1 MTKISTLKNAARLC
15 SGISISALLIAC
27 NSANQEAPPTWHDA
41 DLPPAKRAELLLA
54 AMTLEQKQQQLV
66 GNVPEIVPELP
77 ECYGARHVRG
87 IAELGIP
94 TLRITNG
101 PVGIGQND
109 CVDANI
115 IDENSPFW
123 AAYTDPSSAKA
134 TALPSAMA
142 VAASFDTEMAA
153 LFGQVIADEAK
164 ALALQVF
171 EAPGVNLA
179 RNPVLGRNFEYNGED
194 PYLAGTIATAQIKK
208 IQSEGVIAMAKHYA
222 ANEQE
227 TNRMNISQTVAQQVL
242 HELYLLPFEM
252 AVTDGEVASL
262 MCSYNDVNGHQ
273 MCENEALLT
282 GVLRDM
288 WGFEGYVQSD
298 FFAVK
303 STAKS
308 MKAGLD
314 HLMPQPLFWS
324 PEKLNAALSS
334 GELDVSDIDLALKRR
349 YTQMFKMGIFERPIV
364 QTPMDIAGGGEKARI
379 IGQNSVVLL
388 QNNSTL
394 PFSTSTQRVLV
405 IGKASQVYAQQAV
418 AGGVM
423 VGKPMGAGGGSSDVV
438 PHYTIAP
445 VDGIK
450 SVLNELGN
458 TTAQVELVLIDDDNS
473 NLPQYTQ
480 AIRDA
485 DAVVIMV
492 GSISEEGADR
502 ATLRDQTGVGAVE
515 SMGDTLDWYTDH
527 PNQMTTLTRTDDKP
541 LNPERNSKTIEM
553 ISQVLGVSDDV
564 ATKTALVMKNN
575 AGISLPKAND
585 IIGATGPA
593 IVEAWFPGQE
603 DGHIVADILWGKVNP
618 SAKSPVTYPFTGM
631 GFLDAIK
638 DDARYFPGVAVN
650 GKGAVEYLEGLNIG
664 YRWYDANISGQ
675 CAQTPQ
681 GTNPC
686 VAFPFGHGLS
696 YTEFEISK
704 SELSVTDSGI
714 RIRTA
719 VTNTGERAGAEV
731 VQVYA
736 GIPSAEQ
743 PPKRLIAF
751 NKVALEAGESRELEI
766 SIDFDATNHPFSTF
780 DEASDAWVMPK
791 GKYWVYLGTSSSPAD
806 LQGLSFEH

>member
-252 AVTDGEVASL
+252 AVKDGEVASL